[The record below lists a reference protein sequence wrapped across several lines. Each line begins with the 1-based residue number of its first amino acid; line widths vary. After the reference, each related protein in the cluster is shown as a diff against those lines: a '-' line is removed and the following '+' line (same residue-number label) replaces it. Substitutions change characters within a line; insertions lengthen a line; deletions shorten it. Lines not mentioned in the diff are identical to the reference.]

1 MHKKLLIPGPT
12 EVRPEILQEM
22 ARPMIGH
29 RWPEFSQLLEEVTP
43 KLQRLL
49 YTQNRVFIFTSS
61 STGAME
67 AAVRNCV
74 EKRCLNLVCGAFSR
88 RWHEI
93 TLANGKEADALEVE
107 WGRAILPEMVDER
120 LKTGKYDAVTLVH
133 NETSTGVMNPLY
145 EIAEVMRKY
154 PDVIFMVDAV
164 SSMAGVKIEV
174 DKLGIDVCLAGVQK
188 AFALPPGLT
197 VVSVSEKALKKAERV
212 PHRGYYFD
220 FLVFKRYLDE
230 RKQTPTTPSIS
241 HLYAL
246 NKQLDDIFAE
256 GLERRFA
263 RHHEMAEYVREWAR
277 ENFALFAQPGYESD
291 TVTAIRNT
299 RGISVAGLNEELA
312 KRGAQISNGY
322 GPLKEK
328 TFRIAHM
335 GDLQLSDIKEL
346 LSWIDEIIAA
356 DLVRARAS

>member
-1 MHKKLLIPGPT
+1 MHKKLFIPGPT

-29 RWPEFSQLLEEVTP
+29 RSAEFKALLAEVTP
-43 KLQRLL
+43 KLQKLL
-49 YTQNRVFIFTSS
+49 YTQNRVFLFTSS

-74 EKRCLNLVCGAFSR
+74 AKRCLNLVCGAFSK

-107 WGRAILPEMVDER
+107 WGKAILPEMVDEK

-197 VVSVSEKALKKAERV
+197 VVSVSEKALKKAEQV
-212 PHRGYYFD
+212 PNRGYYFD
-220 FLVFKRYLDE
+220 FLVFRRYLDE
-230 RKQTPTTPSIS
+230 RGQTPTTPAIS
-241 HLYAL
+241 QIYAL
-246 NKQLDDIFAE
+246 NKQMDDILAE
-256 GLERRFA
+256 GLENRFA
-263 RHHEMAEYVREWAR
+263 RHQRMADYVREWAR
-277 ENFALFAQPGYESD
+277 ENFALFAQPGYESN

-299 RGISVAGLNEELA
+299 KGISVAKLNEELG
-312 KRGAQISNGY
+312 KRGAMISNGY

-335 GDLQLSDIKEL
+335 GDIQLQDLEQLI
-346 LSWIDEIIAA
+346 SWIEEIIAA
-356 DLVRARAS
+356 GVAQA